1 MIYLCLEKAKESGIR
16 TARLPIGRYLAN
28 MQTRKVLTVNQV
40 FEILLKWVETRDWEE
55 AFYAVIPKRK
65 FHDGGKSVSK
75 EGLVVSEKDILQEES
90 VDETH

>member
-1 MIYLCLEKAKESGIR
+1 
-16 TARLPIGRYLAN
+16 

-90 VDETH
+90 VDETPSQDDTIPNQVEQYLDS

>member
-1 MIYLCLEKAKESGIR
+1 
-16 TARLPIGRYLAN
+16 

-90 VDETH
+90 VDETPSQDDTIPNQVEQYMDS